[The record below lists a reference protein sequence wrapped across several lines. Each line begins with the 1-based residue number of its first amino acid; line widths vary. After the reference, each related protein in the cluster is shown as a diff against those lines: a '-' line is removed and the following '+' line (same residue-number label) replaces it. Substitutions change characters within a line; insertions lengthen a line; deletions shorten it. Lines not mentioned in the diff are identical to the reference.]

1 MQTDS
6 VSSELAHHAVKE
18 HTRSVAHYPHVCHF
32 QQDPIFAK
40 EREIHAG
47 SRTNSTTSLPVS
59 STGRC
64 AGSLDRRRR
73 RFRSRV
79 DRDQR
84 AMSHSDLICHERDR
98 PQHYCSLQQFHCGSN
113 MCINNY
119 HSKTEVYCIKE
130 LLIKL
135 PIVWYHEF
143 FPNPFISIIKYL
155 RYILY
160 FKIAK
165 FFIKILI
172 VLSICFSGTIE
183 KVGK

>member
-1 MQTDS
+1 MNFEKLNRSLQTD
-6 VSSELAHHAVKE
+6 VSSELAHHAKE
-18 HTRSVAHYPHVCHF
+18 HARSIAHYPHVCHL

-47 SRTNSTTSLPVS
+47 SRTNSTTSLPVN

-98 PQHYCSLQQFHCGSN
+98 PHHYCSLQQFHCGSN
-113 MCINNY
+113 MCINN
-119 HSKTEVYCIKE
+119 SKTEVYCMKK

-135 PIVWYHEF
+135 LTVWRWNKNKCEF
-143 FPNPFISIIKYL
+143 FLNPFIPIIKY
-155 RYILY
+155 Y
-160 FKIAK
+160 
-165 FFIKILI
+165 
-172 VLSICFSGTIE
+172 
-183 KVGK
+183 